1 MAAEGPQGRGL
12 ALGQVEGLPA
22 PGAAP
27 AQARGLEGELRPLPP
42 GRPRRRLVADGKGD
56 PEGAAAEDGLDA
68 VAAVNQVPG
77 AEGVALRFSLF
88 PPSSFAAAR
97 RRRRRRS
104 RRRRPQRRL
113 RQRRRRGG
121 GGRSGGDISPR
132 PLEGDGL
139 RSGSAVLLC
148 GSGGVVAVGAAV
160 RSGGRD
166 DGGDSGEGGRGGGR
180 ASSTSKPGTTN
191 GARSFRGEEGTP
203 RADCYRRPSG
213 MMLGIRGGTG
223 GGACDYFASKER
235 GEGGGR
241 EKAGDEIRMTRSL
254 RPLSECLNAW
264 CFLMSLS
271 NFNAGCCDKIVDPS
285 T

>member
-1 MAAEGPQGRGL
+1 MGERAQDVPRHPGDLRGARPLPRGDDGRERPAAAHPLLDQAAHAVVRPVDVEEALEARDVGVAAEGPQGRGL

-166 DGGDSGEGGRGGGR
+166 DGGDSGEGGRG
-180 ASSTSKPGTTN
+180 
-191 GARSFRGEEGTP
+191 
-203 RADCYRRPSG
+203 
-213 MMLGIRGGTG
+213 
-223 GGACDYFASKER
+223 
-235 GEGGGR
+235 
-241 EKAGDEIRMTRSL
+241 
-254 RPLSECLNAW
+254 
-264 CFLMSLS
+264 
-271 NFNAGCCDKIVDPS
+271 
-285 T
+285 